1 MIDILFE
8 DDDLLFVEKPANL
21 LSVPGK
27 GPAGEYCL
35 SAILQQCYDSLKVVH
50 RLDMATSG
58 LMVFAKNYASQ
69 KAINAQFEQRQVDK
83 SYIAVVDGKIDES
96 GSIDLPLMTDWP
108 NRPKQ
113 KVCHQQG
120 RKSLTYYQP
129 ITYSKENNSTRLL
142 LQPKTGRSHQLRVH
156 MMAIGHAILGDEF
169 YADASTFEKSARLLL
184 HAQSLTLS
192 HPVTGQELSISSEV
206 PF

>member
-1 MIDILFE
+1 MIDILYE
-8 DDDLLFVEKPANL
+8 DDDLLFVDKPANL

-27 GPAGEYCL
+27 GPAGDYCL
-35 SAILQQCYDSLKVVH
+35 STILQKSYDNLKVVH

-58 LMVFAKNYASQ
+58 LMLFTKNYATQ
-69 KAINAQFEQRQVDK
+69 KVINAQFEQRHVDK
-83 SYIAVVDGKIDES
+83 SYIAVVDGKIDAS

-129 ITYSKENNSTRLL
+129 ITYNKENNSTRLL
-142 LQPKTGRSHQLRVH
+142 LLPKTGRSHQLRVH
-156 MMAIGHAILGDEF
+156 LMAIGHAILGDEF
-169 YADASTFEKSARLLL
+169 YADASTFEKSDRLLL
-184 HAQSLTLS
+184 HAQSLKLS
-192 HPVTGQELSISSEV
+192 HPVTGQELSISSEA

>member
-1 MIDILFE
+1 VIDILFE

-21 LSVPGK
+21 LSVRGK
-27 GPAGEYCL
+27 GQAGEYCL
-35 SAILQQCYDSLKVVH
+35 SGILQQRYDSLKVVH

-83 SYIAVVDGKIDES
+83 SYIAVVNGKIDAS
-96 GSIDLPLMTDWP
+96 GSIDFPLMTDWP

-113 KVCHQQG
+113 KVCYQQG

-129 ITYSKENNSTRLL
+129 ITYNKENNSTRLL

-156 MMAIGHAILGDEF
+156 LMAIGHAILGDEF
-169 YADASTFEKSARLLL
+169 YADASTFKKSPRLLL

-192 HPVTGQELSISSEV
+192 HPVTGHELSISSEV